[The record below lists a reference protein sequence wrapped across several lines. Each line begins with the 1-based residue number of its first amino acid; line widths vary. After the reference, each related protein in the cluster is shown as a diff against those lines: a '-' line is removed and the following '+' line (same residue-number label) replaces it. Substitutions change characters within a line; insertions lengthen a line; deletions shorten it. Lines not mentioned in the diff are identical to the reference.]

1 MCPMPP
7 EAGFD
12 YSIITTIV
20 FLGGALGLTFW
31 MGKAITTQGANFLK
45 EAYTEPEDEKS
56 VETIVGIA
64 QITYYFITLGVIL
77 AKAANKFSVDSWGD
91 AIRSALGEIGYTMF
105 GIGFIALIIWA
116 CLAFVRK
123 TKKTD
128 KLPKQPWE

>member
-1 MCPMPP
+1 MPP

-64 QITYYFITLGVIL
+64 QITYYFIT
-77 AKAANKFSVDSWGD
+77 S
-91 AIRSALGEIGYTMF
+91 SAFYFRYYFNLYF
-105 GIGFIALIIWA
+105 HF
-116 CLAFVRK
+116 
-123 TKKTD
+123 
-128 KLPKQPWE
+128 